1 LLQFLAPFNNQEVA
15 MTRVALSLS
24 AAALAGL
31 AGCTTYYDP
40 PPATPV
46 TTTSGAPVVSAGSSS
61 APIVTQVTP
70 VAPVVP
76 AAPASGYRTG
86 HGIVESISLVTL
98 PASATA
104 GGTLPP
110 VVSGPYRVTARM
122 DDGSIQTMIVDNRAF
137 LVGDRV
143 QIMSDGRL
151 IRP

>member
-1 LLQFLAPFNNQEVA
+1 

-46 TTTSGAPVVSAGSSS
+46 TTTSGAPVVSAS
-61 APIVTQVTP
+61 ATPSVAVVTQ
-70 VAPVVP
+70 APS
-76 AAPASGYRTG
+76 ASAYRPG
-86 HGIVESISLVTL
+86 FGIVESISLVTL
-98 PASATA
+98 PASAAA

-110 VVSGPYRVTARM
+110 VVSGPYRVTLRM
-122 DDGSIQTMIVDNRAF
+122 DDGSIQTMVVDNRAF

-143 QIMSDGRL
+143 QILSDGRL

>member
-1 LLQFLAPFNNQEVA
+1 

-46 TTTSGAPVVSAGSSS
+46 TTTSGAPVVSAS
-61 APIVTQVTP
+61 ATPPPVAVVTP
-70 VAPVVP
+70 APS
-76 AAPASGYRTG
+76 AAYRSGF
-86 HGIVESISLVTL
+86 GIVESISLVTL
-98 PASATA
+98 PASAAA

-110 VVSGPYRVTARM
+110 VVAGPYRVTVRM
-122 DDGSIQTMIVDNRAF
+122 DDGAIQTMIVDNRAF

-143 QIMSDGRL
+143 QIMADGRL

>member
-1 LLQFLAPFNNQEVA
+1 LLHVLAPFNNQEVA

-46 TTTSGAPVVSAGSSS
+46 TTTSGAPVVSAS
-61 APIVTQVTP
+61 ATPQPVAVVTP
-70 VAPVVP
+70 APS
-76 AAPASGYRTG
+76 ASAYRPG
-86 HGIVESISLVTL
+86 FGIVESISLVTL
-98 PASATA
+98 PASAAA

-110 VVSGPYRVTARM
+110 VVSGPYRVTLRM

-143 QIMSDGRL
+143 QTMSDGRL

>member
-1 LLQFLAPFNNQEVA
+1 MNRFALPVFAVA
-15 MTRVALSLS
+15 AI
-24 AAALAGL
+24 GL

-40 PPATPV
+40 PPAAPV
-46 TTTSGAPVVSAGSSS
+46 TTTSGAPVVSAATSPAPVTSSS
-61 APIVTQVTP
+61 AAPVTSASA
-70 VAPVVP
+70 APVVS
-76 AAPASGYRTG
+76 AQPASAYRPGY
-86 HGIVESISLVTL
+86 GIVESISLVTL
-98 PASATA
+98 PASAAA

-110 VVSGPYRVTARM
+110 VVSGPYRVTLRM